1 MPILI
6 SDDEFNEIRSAIRD
20 VTDTFLRKVIVYKH
34 KTVRANRAMMD
45 VNKASGFDDYNI
57 NTLIVWN
64 DGSRD
69 GSEFEFTINGALN
82 RAEGYAL
89 LSFDEMQEQNLID
102 VMENFVPGA
111 MNDFVFFNDEMKEV
125 IAVVRKGQLKD
136 KDCVI
141 KVYFKTMAKSA

>member
-1 MPILI
+1 MAILI
-6 SDDEFNEIRSAIRD
+6 SDDEFNDIRASIRD

-34 KTVRANRAMMD
+34 KTVKSNRAMMD
-45 VNKASGFDDYNI
+45 INKKAFYDDYNI
-57 NTLIVWN
+57 NTLIVMN
-64 DGSRD
+64 DGTRG
-69 GSEFEFTINGALN
+69 GSEFEFTINGAVD

-89 LSFDEMQEQNLID
+89 LNFDELQEQNLVD